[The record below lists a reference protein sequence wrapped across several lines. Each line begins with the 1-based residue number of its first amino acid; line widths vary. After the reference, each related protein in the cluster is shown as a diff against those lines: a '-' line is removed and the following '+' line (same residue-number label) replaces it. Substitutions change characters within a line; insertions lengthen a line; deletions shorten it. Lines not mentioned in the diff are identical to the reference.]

1 MLIAVVVLPRFE
13 LISFCTAIQSH
24 RITIGI
30 LVPPILILLA
40 KHPEVAKY
48 DFSSLREILCGA
60 APLSGELSNS
70 VKQRLGTVVKQG
82 YGLSETSPVAIIE
95 ETDDVVEGQYCEL
108 LLQRPARLK
117 TNNAIFQVALVS

>member
-40 KHPEVAKY
+40 KHPEVANY

-60 APLSGELSNS
+60 APLSGELANS

-108 LLQRPARLK
+108 LLQ
-117 TNNAIFQVALVS
+117 